1 MIAVASLDRLQ
12 RYINTPVTHTPH
24 VPRCKPRH
32 EKRERYVNSKPRST
46 NNVAAQHRP
55 PLRATSIWVSV
66 SVRVCAA
73 ICAGMCNEPCLL
85 TQFSGYS
92 AAETCRL
99 QACACRWQQWRKM
112 SWKRHI
118 RYVQLQLY
126 YTSASGNYKRVKKR
140 QGKNCWNT
148 FTFWADRLLRLKTID
163 ESANM
168 HITFA
173 RTDYGQLADPR
184 IRLMSNTCASSAG
197 RNEGRGTW
205 QCETALC
212 SSTHTYLHIYISLNS
227 VVSTFVQVCFASLFA
242 AV

>member
-1 MIAVASLDRLQ
+1 M
-12 RYINTPVTHTPH
+12 
-24 VPRCKPRH
+24 PRCKPRH

-46 NNVAAQHRP
+46 NNVVAQHRP
-55 PLRATSIWVSV
+55 PLRATSTWVSV
-66 SVRVCAA
+66 SVRVSVCVWAFAQVCVMSHAYWRSSLGIPQRKRAVCRRAPADDNSEEKCHENATFDTFNCNCITQVSTA
-73 ICAGMCNEPCLL
+73 IIRE
-85 TQFSGYS
+85 
-92 AAETCRL
+92 
-99 QACACRWQQWRKM
+99 
-112 SWKRHI
+112 WKKGR
-118 RYVQLQLY
+118 
-126 YTSASGNYKRVKKR
+126 
-140 QGKNCWNT
+140 GKNCWNT

-173 RTDYGQLADPR
+173 RTDYGQLAGPR

-212 SSTHTYLHIYISLNS
+212 SRTHTYLHIYISLNS
-227 VVSTFVQVCFASLFA
+227 VLNTFVQVCFASLFA